1 MLLALT
7 EQVGTIAAMMDW
19 TKLLSERRIRELS
32 GGKPSAVND
41 HRTAFQSDYD
51 RLVFSAPVKRLQD
64 KAQVFPLDPNDA
76 VRTRLTH
83 SLEVSCVAR
92 GMGQRVAK
100 ELLARK
106 KVNEVQ
112 ARAIEDICGAAGLIH
127 DLGNPPFGHYG
138 EAAIS
143 KWFKGAAGKAA
154 LGPISGI
161 PELHADFTEFEG
173 NARTLRLLC
182 HLQVL
187 SDQHG
192 LNPTAPII
200 GATMKYVVPSHLA
213 DRKAKDHRRKK
224 PGFLFAEKK
233 LIEIVRQE
241 LGIGDARHPLVFLVE
256 AADDCVY
263 SICDV
268 EDGVKKGILSFKEA
282 VDALIAKAEEHKLDA
297 AGIKSL
303 AEKTISSI
311 NEGVKN
317 GPKLSDSARE
327 DAYMQMFRVLVI
339 GQTVS
344 GACDAFLKRYDQ
356 IMDGSYTDELV
367 ADEASGAA
375 KSLVKACKKV
385 GVSKIYST
393 RPTIE
398 LELRGGKIIQSLLDT
413 LWIGANPETR
423 QDDDGKRCF
432 SLISQGYRNL
442 YDFELVQAEA
452 QGWYGFKPE
461 EIRRYYD
468 LLLLTDYVGGMTDT
482 FASNLYRSLN
492 HG

>member
-1 MLLALT
+1 
-7 EQVGTIAAMMDW
+7 MMDW
-19 TKLLSERRIRELS
+19 ARLLSDKRIRELS
-32 GGKPSAVND
+32 GGKPSRVND

-51 RLVFSAPVKRLQD
+51 RMVFSAPVKRLQD

-92 GMGQRVAK
+92 GLAQRVAR
-100 ELLARK
+100 ELVK
-106 KVNEVQ
+106 IDKIGESQ

-143 KWFKGAAGKAA
+143 TWFQGQIGQSA
-154 LGPISGI
+154 LEPIANI
-161 PELHADFTEFEG
+161 PELSADFTSFEG

-192 LNPTAPII
+192 LNPTAAII
-200 GATMKYVVPSHLA
+200 GAAMKYVVPSHEA
-213 DRKAKDHRRKK
+213 NREGGDHRRNK
-224 PGFLFAEKK
+224 PGFLFAEKR
-233 LIEIVRQE
+233 LIQTVRDE
-241 LGIGDARHPLVFLVE
+241 LGIGEARHPLVFLVE

-263 SICDV
+263 SICDI
-268 EDGVKKGILSFKEA
+268 EDGVKKGILTFDQAVTALVEKAKEHGLDQK
-282 VDALIAKAEEHKLDA
+282 VIESTAKRA
-297 AGIKSL
+297 IS
-303 AEKTISSI
+303 TID
-311 NEGVKN
+311 EGTN
-317 GPKLSDSARE
+317 AGPKLADLARE
-327 DAYMQMFRVLVI
+327 DAYMQMFRVQVI
-339 GQTVS
+339 SQTVP
-344 GACDAFLKRYDQ
+344 GASDAFLTRYDE
-356 IMDGSYTDELV
+356 IMSGEYRGELV
-367 ADEASGAA
+367 ADEASGST

-385 GVSKIYST
+385 GGAKIYST

-398 LELRGGKIIQSLLDT
+398 LEIRGGKIIHSLLDT
-413 LWIGANPETR
+413 LWTGVNPDTR
-423 QDDDGKRCF
+423 GKDDGKRCF
-432 SLISQGYRNL
+432 SLVSQSYRNL
-442 YDFELVQAEA
+442 YEFELGEA
-452 QGWYGFKPE
+452 NKNGFYGFSAE
-461 EIRRYYD
+461 QIRRYYD